1 MSKKLSLIKWLLAAA
16 PIAALLSSCV
26 IPANRGALSGVERV
40 IISASE
46 EEENAKEREG
56 RRRRGTSTKR
66 FSGSPC
72 GDDDDCYDI
81 CEDIFNPDDDSE
93 NEGKVKACARTNKK
107 YVLQFE
113 DINEAFEDPEHIS
126 ELELIDESAF
136 TVMMDISASPW
147 IEMTESAQTREAK
160 ILLVWIAKNK
170 QIAKAINEAQ
180 DNYEEYDSYEG
191 VKNLLEQVAPNNL
204 KWRTVWKCRIY
215 FIGLGAQVLY
225 SSASPPDD
233 DVPGAKISGGKT
245 FMDIYEKEDNGEAK
259 EICDAIYAEA
269 CDSFSS
275 PSSPPGNAIR
285 APRSC
290 PNA

>member
-191 VKNLLEQVAPNNL
+191 VKNLLNQVYDDTGDR
-204 KWRTVWKCRIY
+204 WSSSSDQDKCKRY
-215 FIGLGAQVLY
+215 LNGLGFTISEGGGVT
-225 SSASPPDD
+225 
-233 DVPGAKISGGKT
+233 GAKISTGKS
-245 FMDIYEKEDNGEAK
+245 FIDIYKKEDNGEAEK
-259 EICDAIYAEA
+259 ICKGIE
-269 CDSFSS
+269 CDSLYD
-275 PSSPPGNAIR
+275 AD
-285 APRSC
+285 C
-290 PNA
+290 PAA

>member
-191 VKNLLEQVAPNNL
+191 VKNLLKQVAESSTNNSCEKLL
-204 KWRTVWKCRIY
+204 K
-215 FIGLGAQVLY
+215 GLGNVGG
-225 SSASPPDD
+225 
-233 DVPGAKISGGKT
+233 VSGVTLSGSKS
-245 FMDIYEKEDNGEAK
+245 FIEIYQKEDNAEAEK
-259 EICDAIYAEA
+259 ICDQIAEDA
-269 CDSFSS
+269 NNARGCS
-275 PSSPPGNAIR
+275 PVYNHNNT
-285 APRSC
+285 C
-290 PNA
+290 PSYNL